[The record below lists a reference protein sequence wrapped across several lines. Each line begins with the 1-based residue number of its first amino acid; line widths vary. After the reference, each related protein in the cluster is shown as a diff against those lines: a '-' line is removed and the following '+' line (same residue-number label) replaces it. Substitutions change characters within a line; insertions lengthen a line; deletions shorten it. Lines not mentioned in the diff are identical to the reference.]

1 MNDGIK
7 VETSQQ
13 NENVVR
19 FFFLFIWTFIYLE
32 MNSYPF
38 KWCIVRMELCFKLKR
53 EYGNKFRLKCLNLY
67 AKQPKTN

>member
-19 FFFLFIWTFIYLE
+19 FFLFILILIYLE
-32 MNSYPF
+32 MTSYPF
-38 KWCIVRMELCFKLKR
+38 KWCIVRMKLCFKLKR
-53 EYGNKFRLKCLNLY
+53 EYGNIFRFKC
-67 AKQPKTN
+67 